1 MEAEVKVDPKEA
13 AQLAIEAGALVAML
27 TQALRK
33 DADGVVRL
41 DTSES
46 RELVRRLLGLA
57 RSIAL
62 ALLD

>member
-1 MEAEVKVDPKEA
+1 MG
-13 AQLAIEAGALVAML
+13 LNFILGNNGTGA
-27 TQALRK
+27 TSLRK
-33 DADGVVRL
+33 DDDGVVRL
-41 DTSES
+41 DTTES

>member
-1 MEAEVKVDPKEA
+1 
-13 AQLAIEAGALVAML
+13 ML
-27 TQALRK
+27 SSALRK
-33 DADGVVRL
+33 DDDGVVRL

>member
-1 MEAEVKVDPKEA
+1 MSRVDPKEA
-13 AQLAIEAGALVAML
+13 AALAIEAGALVSML
-27 TQALRK
+27 STALRK

-41 DTSES
+41 DVTES

>member
-1 MEAEVKVDPKEA
+1 MKIDQQEA

-27 TQALRK
+27 SSALRK
-33 DADGVVRL
+33 DDDGVVRL
-41 DTSES
+41 DTTES

>member
-1 MEAEVKVDPKEA
+1 MKIDPKEA

-27 TQALRK
+27 STALRK
-33 DADGVVRL
+33 DGDGVVRL
-41 DTSES
+41 DTTES

>member
-1 MEAEVKVDPKEA
+1 MKLDAKEA
-13 AQLAIEAGALVAML
+13 AQLAIEAGVLVAML
-27 TQALRK
+27 SSALRK

-41 DTSES
+41 DTTES

>member
-1 MEAEVKVDPKEA
+1 MKIDAKEA
-13 AQLAIEAGALVAML
+13 AELAIEAGALVAML
-27 TQALRK
+27 SRALRK
-33 DADGVVRL
+33 DDDGVVRL

-46 RELVRRLLGLA
+46 RELMRRLLGLA

>member
-1 MEAEVKVDPKEA
+1 VEAEVKIDAKEA
-13 AQLAIEAGALVAML
+13 AELAIEAGALVAML
-27 TQALRK
+27 SRALRK
-33 DADGVVRL
+33 DDDGVVRL

-46 RELVRRLLGLA
+46 RELMRRLLGLA

>member
-1 MEAEVKVDPKEA
+1 MSRVDPKEA
-13 AQLAIEAGALVAML
+13 AALAIEAGALVSML
-27 TQALRK
+27 STALRK
-33 DADGVVRL
+33 DDDGVVRL
-41 DTSES
+41 DVTES

>member
-1 MEAEVKVDPKEA
+1 MKVDAKEA

-27 TQALRK
+27 SSALRK
-33 DADGVVRL
+33 DDDGVVRL
-41 DTSES
+41 DTTES

>member
-1 MEAEVKVDPKEA
+1 VKIDPKEA
-13 AQLAIEAGALVAML
+13 AALAIEAGALVAML
-27 TQALRK
+27 STSLRK
-33 DADGVVRL
+33 DDDGVVRL
-41 DTSES
+41 DTTES